1 MNKKFNI
8 ATLMLATSLAFTG
21 CANNTQEADNSNE
34 TAVEEKAEKSV
45 DQTNQADQAAETEE
59 KAEESKEGE
68 EKETEESEESV
79 ENKEEAAD
87 EKADDKEKE
96 DTETSETPAVEGNL
110 VLHRAYPDEASRS
123 FTTVVVATSADKIV
137 DAFIDEYQYFGED
150 EGYEGVPN
158 SDKGFGEGAKEGR
171 ILASKIVNKD
181 PYSEAMK
188 NAGGEVTLMDN
199 YNAVTDFVKGK
210 TIAELEEVLNEDDEK
225 IMDAI
230 SGATFSSTPNLLRYI
245 VEAAKDNT
253 FAIGGEAE
261 NPENIELRYVLGAP
275 HGEKSFANAVVAVE
289 GDKIVAASI
298 DEYQY
303 IEEGITSQ
311 GEGSDFANDYADSKT
326 VLASK
331 LENNDFYSDLMAEK
345 AGSTV
350 TIKENFEA
358 IENFV
363 AGKTVEEIKETIAG
377 AKEGEKV
384 EAVSG
389 ATLVDTA
396 GYLQLIVDAFE
407 NAINK

>member
-34 TAVEEKAEKSV
+34 TAVEEKAEESV

-68 EKETEESEESV
+68 EKETEESV
-79 ENKEEAAD
+79 ENKEEAA
-87 EKADDKEKE
+87 EKKADDKEKE

-123 FTTVVVATSADKIV
+123 FTTVVVATSGDKIV

-275 HGEKSFANAVVAVE
+275 HGDRSFANAVVAVE

-311 GEGSDFANDYADSKT
+311 GEGSDFANDYSDSKT

>member
-34 TAVEEKAEKSV
+34 TAVEEKAEESV

-68 EKETEESEESV
+68 EKETEESV

-123 FTTVVVATSADKIV
+123 FTTVVVATSGDKIV

-363 AGKTVEEIKETIAG
+363 AGKTVEEINETIAG

-407 NAINK
+407 TAINK

>member
-8 ATLMLATSLAFTG
+8 STLMLATSLAFTG

-34 TAVEEKAEKSV
+34 TAVEEKAEESV

-158 SDKGFGEGAKEGR
+158 SDKGFGEGAKEGK

-181 PYSEAMK
+181 PYSETMK

-199 YNAVTDFVKGK
+199 YNAVTDFVRGK
-210 TIAELEEVLNEDDEK
+210 TIAELEEVLNEDNEK

-261 NPENIELRYVLGAP
+261 NPENIELRYVLGTP

-358 IENFV
+358 IENFI

-384 EAVSG
+384 EAASG

>member
-1 MNKKFNI
+1 MNKKFNL
-8 ATLMLATSLAFTG
+8 ATLMLATSLSFTG

-34 TAVEEKAEKSV
+34 TAVEEKAEESV

-59 KAEESKEGE
+59 KAEESIEGE
-68 EKETEESEESV
+68 EKETEESV

-181 PYSEAMK
+181 PYSEAIK

-298 DEYQY
+298 DEYLY

-331 LENNDFYSDLMAEK
+331 LENNDFYTDLMAEK

-377 AKEGEKV
+377 AKEAEKV

>member
-34 TAVEEKAEKSV
+34 TAVEEKAEESV

-68 EKETEESEESV
+68 EKETEESV
-79 ENKEEAAD
+79 KNKEEAAD

-123 FTTVVVATSADKIV
+123 FTTVVVATSGDKIV

-407 NAINK
+407 KAINR

>member
-34 TAVEEKAEKSV
+34 TAVEEKAEESV

-68 EKETEESEESV
+68 EKETEESV

-123 FTTVVVATSADKIV
+123 FTTVVVATSGDKIV

-171 ILASKIVNKD
+171 VLASKIVNKD

-188 NAGGEVTLMDN
+188 NAGGEATLMDN

-389 ATLVDTA
+389 STLVDTA

>member
-34 TAVEEKAEKSV
+34 TAVEEKAEESV

-68 EKETEESEESV
+68 EKETEESV

-171 ILASKIVNKD
+171 VLASKIVNKD

-188 NAGGEVTLMDN
+188 NAGGEATLMDN

>member
-1 MNKKFNI
+1 MNRKFNI

-34 TAVEEKAEKSV
+34 TAVEEKAEESV

-79 ENKEEAAD
+79 ENKEEASD
-87 EKADDKEKE
+87 ENADDKEKE

-345 AGSTV
+345 AESTV

>member
-34 TAVEEKAEKSV
+34 TAVEEKAEESV

-123 FTTVVVATSADKIV
+123 FTTVVVATSGDKIV

-188 NAGGEVTLMDN
+188 NAGGEATLMDN

-253 FAIGGEAE
+253 FAIGAEAE

-311 GEGSDFANDYADSKT
+311 GEGSDFAKDYADSKT

-331 LENNDFYSDLMAEK
+331 LENNDLYSDLMKEK
-345 AGSTV
+345 AKST
-350 TIKENFEA
+350 TSIKDNFEA

-363 AGKTVEEIKETIAG
+363 AGKTIDEVKETISN
-377 AKEGEKV
+377 AKEGEAI
-384 EAVSG
+384 ETVSG
-389 ATLVDTA
+389 ATLVDTD
-396 GYLQLIVDAFE
+396 GYLQLIVDAAE

>member
-34 TAVEEKAEKSV
+34 TAVEEKAEESV
-45 DQTNQADQAAETEE
+45 DQTNQADQASETEE

-68 EKETEESEESV
+68 EKEIEESEESV

-123 FTTVVVATSADKIV
+123 FTTVVVATSGDKIV

-245 VEAAKDNT
+245 VEAAKNNT

-261 NPENIELRYVLGAP
+261 NPENIELRYILGAP

-350 TIKENFEA
+350 AIKENFEA

-389 ATLVDTA
+389 ATLADTA

>member
-34 TAVEEKAEKSV
+34 TAVEEKAEESV

-123 FTTVVVATSADKIV
+123 FTTVVVATSGDKIV

-171 ILASKIVNKD
+171 VLASKIVNKD

-188 NAGGEVTLMDN
+188 NAGGEATLMDN

-389 ATLVDTA
+389 STLVDTA

>member
-34 TAVEEKAEKSV
+34 TAVEEKAEESV

-68 EKETEESEESV
+68 EKETEESV
-79 ENKEEAAD
+79 ENKEEAA
-87 EKADDKEKE
+87 EKKADDKEKE
-96 DTETSETPAVEGNL
+96 DTETSQTPAVEGNL

-123 FTTVVVATSADKIV
+123 FTTVVVATSGDKIV

>member
-21 CANNTQEADNSNE
+21 CANNTKEADNSNE
-34 TAVEEKAEKSV
+34 TAVEEKAEESV

-68 EKETEESEESV
+68 EKETEESV

-123 FTTVVVATSADKIV
+123 FTTVVVATSGDKIV

>member
-34 TAVEEKAEKSV
+34 TAVEEKAEESV

-96 DTETSETPAVEGNL
+96 DTETSQTPDVEGNL

-123 FTTVVVATSADKIV
+123 FTTVVVATSGDKIV

-158 SDKGFGEGAKEGR
+158 SDKGFGEGAKEGK

-181 PYSEAMK
+181 PYSETMK

-199 YNAVTDFVKGK
+199 YNAVTDFVRGK
-210 TIAELEEVLNEDDEK
+210 TIAELEEVLNEDNEK

>member
-1 MNKKFNI
+1 MNRKFNI

-34 TAVEEKAEKSV
+34 TAVEEKAEESV

-96 DTETSETPAVEGNL
+96 DTEASESPAVEGNL

-123 FTTVVVATSADKIV
+123 FTTVVVATSADKII

-253 FAIGGEAE
+253 FAIGAEAE

-389 ATLVDTA
+389 ATLADTA

>member
-34 TAVEEKAEKSV
+34 TAVEEKAEESV
-45 DQTNQADQAAETEE
+45 DQTNQTDQAAETEE

-68 EKETEESEESV
+68 EKETEESV

-123 FTTVVVATSADKIV
+123 FTTVVVATSGDKIV
-137 DAFIDEYQYFGED
+137 DAFIDEYQYFDED

-188 NAGGEVTLMDN
+188 NAGGEATLMDN

-275 HGEKSFANAVVAVE
+275 HGDRSFANAVVAVE